1 MHADPDSRRAARART
16 ERPATPH
23 ALPRWVKA
31 FGIGAAIAAA
41 AMAGLH
47 LVDGGMGHMAHRG
60 TQTMPAEHHQA
71 VP

>member
-1 MHADPDSRRAARART
+1 
-16 ERPATPH
+16 
-23 ALPRWVKA
+23 VKA

-47 LVDGGMGHMAHRG
+47 LVDGGMGHMAHRDA
-60 TQTMPAEHHQA
+60 QTMPAEHHHG